1 MLGREYR
8 ELGWGVKR
16 RKGAMEER
24 QNAQISREIRTG
36 ILLIPSIVGNANSQL
51 SLPTEHVLGLKRQII
66 PILVPYD

>member
-1 MLGREYR
+1 
-8 ELGWGVKR
+8 
-16 RKGAMEER
+16 MEER
-24 QNAQISREIRTG
+24 QNAQISRETRTG